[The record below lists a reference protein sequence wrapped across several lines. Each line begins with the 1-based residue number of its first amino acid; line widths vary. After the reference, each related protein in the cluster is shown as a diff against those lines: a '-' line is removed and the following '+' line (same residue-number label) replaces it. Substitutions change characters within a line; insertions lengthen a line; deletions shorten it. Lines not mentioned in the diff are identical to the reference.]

1 MNTNCSHVLHFH
13 SVQLHMY
20 AEVTFLGSH
29 YKHRQEMGDY
39 RSSLLFFV
47 VVVVVKH
54 KKKKKLKDAK

>member
-29 YKHRQEMGDY
+29 YKHRQEMSDY
-39 RSSLLFFV
+39 RSSLFFFF
-47 VVVVVKH
+47 VVVKH
-54 KKKKKLKDAK
+54 KKKKKLKDAN

>member
-20 AEVTFLGSH
+20 AEVTVLGSH

-39 RSSLLFFV
+39 RSSLFFF
-47 VVVVVKH
+47 VVVKH